1 MKTYKSS
8 FHKSAFSLK
17 YFFAMI
23 LSVSLL
29 FPTLAV
35 QEKSIKAS
43 KSYYFNSDI
52 GNNKNQGSIN
62 KPFKDLNKVAELKL
76 NPGDSILLAAGT
88 TFYGSLVL
96 NDVKGT
102 LKQPIVISSYSPK
115 TQMNENRALID
126 AKGFYSGVLV
136 ENCSFVEI
144 KNLVIQAN
152 GGGMINDDDKDR
164 DMRCGVLVQA
174 TKSGVY
180 EHVYVTGVTVKDI
193 FYENPGF
200 IRDKKENNTANG
212 TQRYGWGIRYINN
225 TKDGLI
231 KDVCIKKCD
240 VSNVSHTGIKLTAR
254 IKGIENIEISD
265 CKVSDVGG
273 PGVQMSGVYNGI
285 VRNNVVN
292 GSGSAN
298 DTRNWARGSGLWTW
312 STSNVVIEKNQF
324 MNAKGPGD
332 SAGAHI
338 DYNCNNVVMQYN
350 LSVNNA
356 GGFCEILGNNYNCAY
371 RYNVSVN
378 DGWRVKKV
386 DGAFQEGKIFWL
398 SGYCSN
404 GPKGPFNSYFYNN
417 TIYVKKEIVA
427 KIAVART
434 SAGICVANNIFVV
447 EGNSSEVQGDQYVP
461 DKKGKVAVKDVFFEN
476 NLYLNEN
483 NWPTSILIKDNSP
496 VYGNPGFV
504 NAGGLKLTDYIP
516 TNIDLI
522 KDKGIEIPKIQG
534 DSIGLVLGLKVERDI
549 LGNKITDR
557 PDMGA
562 IEITK

>member
-1 MKTYKSS
+1 MKSYKSLYLRLTQS
-8 FHKSAFSLK
+8 FR
-17 YFFAMI
+17 FF
-23 LSVSLL
+23 VTLL
-29 FPTLAV
+29 LAV
-35 QEKSIKAS
+35 SIVLPATASQKKSNKVS
-43 KSYYFNSDI
+43 KSYYFNSSI
-52 GNNKNQGSIN
+52 GSNTNVGSIN
-62 KPFKDLNKVAELKL
+62 KPFKDLKKVVELKL

-102 LKQPIVISSYSPK
+102 LKKPIVISSYSVK
-115 TQMNENRALID
+115 NQNSESKALID
-126 AKGFYSGVLV
+126 AKGYYAGVLV
-136 ENCSFVEI
+136 ENCSFVEV
-144 KNLVIQAN
+144 KNLIIQAN
-152 GGGMINDDDKDR
+152 GGGMINETDIDK
-164 DMRCGVLVQA
+164 DMRCGVLVQS
-174 TKSGVY
+174 TKTGTFENIHISGVI
-180 EHVYVTGVTVKDI
+180 VKDV
-193 FYENPGF
+193 FYENSGF
-200 IRDKKENNTANG
+200 IRDKKETNTANG
-212 TQRYGWGIRYINN
+212 TQRYGWGIRFINN
-225 TKDGLI
+225 TKDALLKDISI
-231 KDVCIKKCD
+231 KNCE

-254 IKGIENIEISD
+254 VKGIENIDISD
-265 CKVSDVGG
+265 SKVTDVGG
-273 PGVQMSGVYNGI
+273 PGVQMSGVYKGI

-312 STSNVVIEKNQF
+312 STSDVVIEKNQF
-324 MNAKGPGD
+324 LNAKGPGD

-371 RYNVSVN
+371 RYNVSIN

-398 SGYCSN
+398 SGYCTN

-427 KIAVART
+427 KVAVART
-434 SAGICVANNIFVV
+434 SAGICVANNIFVI

-461 DKKGKVAVKDVFFEN
+461 DKKGIVAVKNVFFEN
-476 NLYLNEN
+476 NLFLNES
-483 NWPTSILIKDNSP
+483 NWPSSILIKDNSP
-496 VYGNPGFV
+496 IYGNPGFV

-516 TNIDLI
+516 TNIELI
-522 KDKGIEIPKIQG
+522 KDKGIEIPKITG

-549 LGNKITDR
+549 LGNKITGK

-562 IEITK
+562 IEISK

>member
-1 MKTYKSS
+1 MKTHKSS
-8 FHKSAFSLK
+8 FQKSALSLK
-17 YFFAMI
+17 YFFTLI
-23 LSVSLL
+23 FSVSLL

-35 QEKSIKAS
+35 QKKSIKAS
-43 KSYYFNSDI
+43 KSYYFNSDF
-52 GNNKNQGSIN
+52 GNNKNQGSLN
-62 KPFKDLNKVAELKL
+62 KPFKDLNKVSELKL
-76 NPGDSILLAAGT
+76 NPGDSILLAAGN
-88 TFYGSLVL
+88 TFYGSLFL
-96 NDVKGT
+96 NDIRGT
-102 LKQPIVISSYSPK
+102 LNQPIVISSYV
-115 TQMNENRALID
+115 TNENKNRALID
-126 AKGFYSGVLV
+126 AKGFYAGVLV

-152 GGGMINDDDKDR
+152 GGGMINESDKDR
-164 DMRCGVLVQA
+164 DMRCGILVQA
-174 TKSGVY
+174 TKSGLY
-180 EHVYVTGVTVKDI
+180 EHVGITGVTVKDI

-200 IRDKKENNTANG
+200 IRDKNETNTANG
-212 TQRYGWGIRYINN
+212 TQRYGWGIRFINN
-225 TKDGLI
+225 TKDGLL
-231 KDVCIKKCD
+231 KDISVKNCEI
-240 VSNVSHTGIKLTAR
+240 SNTSHTGIKLTAR

-265 CKVSDVGG
+265 SKVSNVGG
-273 PGVQMSGVYNGI
+273 PGMQMSGVYKGI

-312 STSNVVIEKNQF
+312 STSDVVIEKNQF
-324 MNAKGPGD
+324 LNAKGPGD

-338 DYNCNNVVMQYN
+338 DFNCNNVIMQYN

-371 RYNVSVN
+371 RYNVSIN

-427 KIAVART
+427 KVAVART
-434 SAGICVANNIFVV
+434 SAGICVTNNIFVI

-522 KDKGIEIPKIQG
+522 KDKGIEIPKIPG

-549 LGNKITDR
+549 LGNKITGK